1 MLKSNVK
8 QAKSDIENEILSAIE
23 EIGITGVAELQSNA
37 PVLSGDLK
45 KSITYESEKVG
56 TTYKITFGV
65 PEYIKYAIYTEFR
78 NKTKG
83 WFKNTLRALNPMEI
97 LEKHLRRG

>member
-1 MLKSNVK
+1 MLKNNIK
-8 QAKSDIENEILSAIE
+8 QAKSDIESEILSAVE
-23 EIGITGVAELQSNA
+23 EIGVTGVAELQSNA

-56 TTYKITFGV
+56 TTYKVTFGI
-65 PEYIKYAIYTEFR
+65 PDFIKYAVYTEFR

-83 WFKNTLRALNPMEI
+83 WFKNTLRDLNSLEI